1 MALSTIDVRMTDS
14 QMDIFS
20 LDLSPSDPYAS
31 LPPQHLYSNE
41 HFKLNIPQ
49 NDLQLFRPKLAP
61 LLSFPSQEMATLVF

>member
-1 MALSTIDVRMTDS
+1 MALNTIDVRMTDS

-41 HFKLNIPQ
+41 HLKLNIPQ
-49 NDLQLFRPKLAP
+49 MTSR
-61 LLSFPSQEMATLVF
+61 